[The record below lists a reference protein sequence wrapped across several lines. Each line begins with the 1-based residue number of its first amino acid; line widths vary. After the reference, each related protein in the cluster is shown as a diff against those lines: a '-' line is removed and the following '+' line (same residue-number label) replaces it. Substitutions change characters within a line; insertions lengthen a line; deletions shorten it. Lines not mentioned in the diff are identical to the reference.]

1 MELNLITDCDDL
13 NLDFS
18 GWRGF
23 TLDFFEQEETSLDFN
38 LRVRPV
44 VGFCPDKLSLG
55 TLLYFRQ
62 VLIKNNNFTIHY

>member
-44 VGFCPDKLSLG
+44 VGFCPEITQSWYIIISFQYLTGSKE
-55 TLLYFRQ
+55 
-62 VLIKNNNFTIHY
+62 